1 MAKTQQKASRPE
13 RYSHNVPLAKIQKK
27 PRKRRPE
34 KIPAFL
40 TEDERT
46 RLFKAIRAGRSARDL
61 AVFAL
66 LFYHGLRS
74 SEPGTLTY
82 NDYVRGPDLGMDR
95 LFIRRKKGS
104 LCGEVV
110 LVAACARAL
119 RLWIRQR
126 GSRPGPLFV
135 TRQGTGISR
144 SRVFALMVRYGKAA
158 GLAPAKL
165 HAHTLKHSCAV
176 HLCNYRKE
184 SILDIRSHLG
194 HASVNSTMKYVQMLD
209 RAGEERARR
218 LSDWK

>member
-1 MAKTQQKASRPE
+1 VA
-13 RYSHNVPLAKIQKK
+13 
-27 PRKRRPE
+27 
-34 KIPAFL
+34 
-40 TEDERT
+40 
-46 RLFKAIRAGRSARDL
+46 LFS
-61 AVFAL
+61 L
-66 LFYHGLRS
+66 LFFHGLRA

-144 SRVFALMVRYGKAA
+144 SRVFALMVRYGQTA

-165 HAHTLKHSCAV
+165 HPHCLKHAAAI
-176 HLCNYRKE
+176 HLANYRKE

-194 HASVNSTMKYVQMLD
+194 HSSINSTMRYIQMLD
-209 RAGEERARR
+209 QAGEERAPF
-218 LSDWK
+218 D